1 MTSKAMTTI
10 GKMSTAY
17 QKEICLHQTSF
28 KSLYNNIGSL
38 KLTRNQVVNLSQ
50 VRLPYDQNQ
59 HEHKKHVRVPQKI
72 IEEKNAGRLMH
83 ATRFTYYKMSSQ
95 LSRLN

>member
-1 MTSKAMTTI
+1 MTSKAMTTM

-17 QKEICLHQTSF
+17 QKEVCLHQTSF
-28 KSLYNNIGSL
+28 KSMYSNIGSL

-59 HEHKKHVRVPQKI
+59 HEHKKHVRVTQKMI
-72 IEEKNAGRLMH
+72 EKNAGRLMY
-83 ATRFTYYKMSSQ
+83 ATRFTY
-95 LSRLN
+95 